1 MNYRIHT
8 TKDKEAVKSYIDSLP
23 EGKAYD
29 VVIKLHREK
38 RTIDQNRLLFLW
50 LGCIA
55 NETGN
60 DKDTLHEYFKQK
72 FLGFEQRVMSFNREV
87 TFISP
92 TTTTLDT
99 KQFTEYL
106 NKIQEFASSELGI
119 VLPLPEDAVFTQF
132 YEPYKSYL

>member
-92 TTTTLDT
+92 TTLRI
-99 KQFTEYL
+99 F
-106 NKIQEFASSELGI
+106 
-119 VLPLPEDAVFTQF
+119 
-132 YEPYKSYL
+132 